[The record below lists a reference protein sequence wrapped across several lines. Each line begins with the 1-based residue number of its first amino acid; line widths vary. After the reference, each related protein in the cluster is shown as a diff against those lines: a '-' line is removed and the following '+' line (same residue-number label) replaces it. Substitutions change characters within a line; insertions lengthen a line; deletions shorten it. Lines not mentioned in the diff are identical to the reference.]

1 MNKMS
6 KGDVV
11 YNYTLGR
18 IKYLQSINDMPLGR
32 GMMANIRRGI
42 GKHPGEI
49 PEIWSIIFDNLPE
62 ELCGN
67 KEASEAEMTIYTALT
82 LYALHQQGK
91 DVPMHMAGISFGRA
105 AAKLVNN
112 DDDKER
118 ILHRINLVVTAVS
131 TQDLAY
137 HLRSMVQ
144 LMKNK
149 DIALDYARL
158 AEDIYKFSYQEAAN
172 EVKLSWGRDFY
183 RELNKKY
190 TNEENENNG

>member
-1 MNKMS
+1 MS
-6 KGDVV
+6 KGDLV
-11 YNYTLGR
+11 YGYTLGR

-49 PEIWSIIFDNLPE
+49 PEIWGVIFDNLPE

-67 KEASEAEMTIYTALT
+67 KEASKAEMAIYTALT

-91 DVPMHMAGISFGRA
+91 DVPAHMAGISFGRA
-105 AAKLVNN
+105 AAKLVEN

-118 ILHRINLVVTAVS
+118 ILRRINLVVTAVS
-131 TQDLAY
+131 MQDLAY

-144 LMKNK
+144 LMKIK
-149 DIALDYARL
+149 DIQLDYARL
-158 AEDIYKFSYQEAAN
+158 ARDIYNFSDPNMAN
-172 EVKLSWGRDFY
+172 NVKLSWGRDFY
-183 RELNKKY
+183 RELNSKKH
-190 TNEENENNG
+190 TDEENENND